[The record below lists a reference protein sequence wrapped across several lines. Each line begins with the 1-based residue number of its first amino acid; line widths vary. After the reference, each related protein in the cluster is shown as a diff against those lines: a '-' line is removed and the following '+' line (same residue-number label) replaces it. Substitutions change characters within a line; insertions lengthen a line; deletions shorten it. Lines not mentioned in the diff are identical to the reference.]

1 MEYLYLEAGEDLR
14 VNLRLQQ
21 YNKMNTADYSCEL
34 SPDYSRT
41 KVNYSLVFE
50 GKFYW

>member
-21 YNKMNTADYSCEL
+21 YNKINTVDYDCEESADYSM
-34 SPDYSRT
+34 T
-41 KVNYSLVFE
+41 KVTKEFGLIKQGE
-50 GKFYW
+50 I